1 MDESKQ
7 AKARRGRF
15 CMNRWIRLKGCKKLL
30 SIGTAHREPAG
41 SSVGE
46 DRQAQYKESEFGVE
60 LSSGTWLMEW
70 LMGVTIPH

>member
-15 CMNRWIRLKGCKKLL
+15 RMNRGIRFKGCKKLF
-30 SIGTAHREPAG
+30 SIGTVHREPAG

-46 DRQAQYKESEFGVE
+46 DRQAQYKE
-60 LSSGTWLMEW
+60 
-70 LMGVTIPH
+70 